1 MTLLF
6 VLEDTSSIIHEHSY
20 IKTSFQETPATSV
33 LDFQKKTNL
42 EQTPDFSNLELFL
55 LFIGYPRSGS
65 TLVGSILDAH
75 PQIAIANEYSVAKKF
90 KNFTNEQR
98 TRNYICNQ
106 LWLNS
111 VKESVSEQRAADK
124 KYFFHYH
131 VPGLWQGNYEGPLK
145 VTI

>member
-1 MTLLF
+1 M
-6 VLEDTSSIIHEHSY
+6 
-20 IKTSFQETPATSV
+20 
-33 LDFQKKTNL
+33 
-42 EQTPDFSNLELFL
+42 FL

-65 TLVGSILDAH
+65 TLVGSLLDAH
-75 PQIAIANEYSVAKKF
+75 PQIVIANEYSVAKKF

-131 VPGLWQGNYEGPLK
+131 VPGLWQGKYEGPLK